1 MNVPFDALPPT
12 ARVWIYQA
20 DRPLTDAELAAVAGP
35 LAQFAA
41 AWTSHGAAL
50 RAAAEFRHRQFLVIG
65 LDEAVAGASGCS
77 IDASVRFVQAL
88 EATLRLR
95 LLDKAH
101 LAFAGPAGLALLE
114 RRALKPAVAAGTL
127 RPSTLYFDNTVATK
141 AELDARWPAPAGR
154 TWLARYFTPTAEV
167 PTTGP
172 ALA

>member
-1 MNVPFDALPPT
+1 MNVTFDALPPT

-20 DRPLTDAELAAVAGP
+20 NRPLTEAELAAVGP
-35 LAQFAA
+35 RLAQFAT

-50 RAAAEFRHRQFLVIG
+50 SAAVEFRHRQFLIIG

-88 EATLRLR
+88 ESALSIS

-101 LAFAGPAGLALLE
+101 LAFRGPAGLALLE
-114 RRALKPAVAAGTL
+114 RSALKPAVAAGTL
-127 RPSTLYFDNTVATK
+127 GPDTPYFDNTVATK

-154 TWLARYFTPTAEV
+154 TWLARYFAPAAA
-167 PTTGP
+167 PAGP
-172 ALA
+172 PARA